1 MLYNIGIHLYTHIC
15 CCLLLP
21 THISRLE
28 TTSGSMTR
36 AASGLCT
43 LAIHLNRTMIMF
55 KYWLL
60 LLLLLL
66 LYSYYVIIIVMYD
79 YILFYIII

>member
-1 MLYNIGIHLYTHIC
+1 
-15 CCLLLP
+15 
-21 THISRLE
+21 
-28 TTSGSMTR
+28 MTR